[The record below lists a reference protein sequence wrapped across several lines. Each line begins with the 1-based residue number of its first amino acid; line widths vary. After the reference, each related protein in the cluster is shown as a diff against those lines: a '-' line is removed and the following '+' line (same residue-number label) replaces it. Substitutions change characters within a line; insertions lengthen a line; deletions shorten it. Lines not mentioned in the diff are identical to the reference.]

1 MEAERGGREEMERCV
16 LTLPTAAVAVPVPPV
31 PGSPLSDWEYQ
42 EFFAKL
48 HPPWQANMLCLLRQ
62 AYGCLSPS
70 ILHLD
75 QEENHGEIPEG
86 PVCSEFPEVV
96 QFQTFC
102 QFAQYRCLKQQFFI
116 KRIPCLSWSLTSPF
130 PMEPSSTTNSS
141 AEGRGS
147 PVAQGQKPLPTKH
160 PTATTKVPI
169 PWQKSRTPHPPT
181 LWASTSP
188 SRVES
193 SDEQSL
199 RKNIWHLIHSA
210 LSLDASL
217 DTKDS
222 SWNFTTSGPGHTSE
236 QKIPPRG
243 RQQPQGIHVPAWSR
257 CLLALQNDE
266 AVLVLCY
273 AVLEG
278 NCLSSMLTMA
288 WKEMEKRVFGFGD
301 LVKTP
306 MSTSGPHCAGSKPG
320 IWQLLSLL
328 FWGVL
333 SLLFPPDSL
342 PDPPQVCDNLG
353 RHHVDLCPDCAFCSL
368 KREQCQNINTLNR
381 VHCDSGSFSTYINP
395 QIAAQHGKVEGK
407 VPSELCVLLSLRRS
421 LDWELRKGRKK
432 HGSLYPTPLQSRSSQ
447 TLEHYNMDFLRGIRM
462 EYWCSRM
469 AIYGCRD
476 PAVTLWLKAE
486 YDAFQDGDGSGKI
499 CDSSGVQHPNHCMFK
514 SYQCLLKSIYNQR
527 VTRVQCKPNKAYRV
541 LSVKEG
547 DKEVR
552 LWQEKFQSL
561 SRQQSKNY

>member
-1 MEAERGGREEMERCV
+1 MERDFRPASEVFVPALCSVPAGRSRPTCQLFLHFHPPVPVKGSPARPMCLSLGV
-16 LTLPTAAVAVPVPPV
+16 LTLPAAAVAAPVPPI

-116 KRIPCLSWSLTSPF
+116 KRVPCLSWSLTGPF
-130 PMEPSSTTNSS
+130 PMGPSSTINSL
-141 AEGRGS
+141 AKGRGS
-147 PVAQGQKPLPTKH
+147 PVTQGQKPPPTKH
-160 PTATTKVPI
+160 PTSMTKVPT

-193 SDEQSL
+193 PDEPSL
-199 RKNIWHLIHSA
+199 RKSIWHLIHSA

-236 QKIPPRG
+236 QEIPPRG
-243 RQQPQGIHVPAWSR
+243 SPPHMPPKAQEPPHSLCVTQACTDPAGSPILGCNAPLQFVTR
-257 CLLALQNDE
+257 NEMTPSFPFPVSLLALQNDE

-301 LVKTP
+301 LV
-306 MSTSGPHCAGSKPG
+306 
-320 IWQLLSLL
+320 
-328 FWGVL
+328 
-333 SLLFPPDSL
+333 
-342 PDPPQVCDNLG
+342 CDNLG

-368 KREQCQNINTLNR
+368 KREQCQNIKTLNR

-395 QIAAQHGKVEGK
+395 QISAQNGKIEGK
-407 VPSELCVLLSLRRS
+407 SM
-421 LDWELRKGRKK
+421 
-432 HGSLYPTPLQSRSSQ
+432 SSQ
-447 TLEHYNMDFLRGIRM
+447 TREHYNMDFLKGMRM
-462 EYWCSRM
+462 EYWCSQM

-476 PAVTLWLKAE
+476 PAVTLWLKTE
-486 YDAFQDGDGSGKI
+486 YDAFQDRDGLGKI
-499 CDSSGVQHPNHCMFK
+499 CDSSGVQHPNYCMFK

-527 VTRVQCKPNKAYRV
+527 VRSSYTAFYTACSSMAGPSTASPK
-541 LSVKEG
+541 
-547 DKEVR
+547 
-552 LWQEKFQSL
+552 SL
-561 SRQQSKNY
+561 LDSLAHCFSF